1 MSKERVFAK
10 LVVVLLLAVVAVAAG
25 VTAAEDPLSTAD
37 LVRFLRAGLSERT
50 ILTELKD
57 RGFGEPLEATRE
69 AALRAAGATETLI
82 VAVRRAAPG
91 APPPSAPA
99 ATATPRPRAEGA
111 APPPVEGPHGLT
123 FSAAAKSV
131 RVPVSVLD
139 KRGEPVLGLSGENF
153 QITENGQKQ
162 AVTYFSGERRPLR
175 IALCLD
181 VSTSM
186 TEKMKEVSEALRH
199 FINVLEP
206 ADEIMVITFSADVH
220 VDQDFTPD
228 RERLER
234 VFSKL
239 QPDQGTALYD
249 AVIEA
254 LRRVAPGPAES
265 KAVVIVTDGV
275 DTASRASFG
284 ELREIARRTEVPI
297 FSLGIGADFGL
308 MNIFRPRRRL
318 ARRWRSMAG
327 RRRRPR
333 RLARGRGRG
342 RRPRAEPHRW
352 ARAGPRRGAVARPRG
367 GDRGTVRDPEGP
379 RSRPWPERPPQG
391 GRRVDRGHAAPS
403 LPGRLR
409 AADPARQG
417 RLAEDQGRGRPPVG
431 DGSGAEGVLHG
442 RLTLSRCFR
451 GAGAGTWEDH
461 LRIDLPF
468 QDHDHSVVDGR
479 IHAQHSE
486 RAGCAGVRR
495 RFRPAHGQRRARL
508 RVRRLK
514 CGPRSWFSRRAPVED
529 PR

>member
-91 APPPSAPA
+91 APPSAPA

-220 VDQDFTPD
+220 VDQDFTSD
-228 RERLER
+228 HERLER
-234 VFSKL
+234 VFTKL

-265 KAVVIVTDGV
+265 KAVVVVTDGV

-297 FSLGIGADFGL
+297 FSLGIGADWGL
-308 MNIFRPRRRL
+308 MNIFRPRGG
-318 ARRWRSMAG
+318 MG
-327 RRRRPR
+327 GMGG
-333 RLARGRGRG
+333 GRGPRG
-342 RRPRAEPHRW
+342 PGGGWPGGGGRW
-352 ARAGPRRGAVARPRG
+352 PGGGGGRGGWPGGGGGGGGRGPSPIGGPEQDLDAGPL
-367 GDRGTVRDPEGP
+367 RDLAE
-379 RSRPWPERPPQG
+379 ETG
-391 GRRVDRGHAAPS
+391 GRCEILKG
-403 LPGRLR
+403 L
-409 AADPARQG
+409 
-417 RLAEDQGRGRPPVG
+417 E
-431 DGSGAEGVLHG
+431 
-442 RLTLSRCFR
+442 
-451 GAGAGTWEDH
+451 
-461 LRIDLPF
+461 
-468 QDHDHSVVDGR
+468 HDHSKND
-479 IHAQHSE
+479 
-486 RAGCAGVRR
+486 
-495 RFRPAHGQRRARL
+495 
-508 RVRRLK
+508 RLK
-514 CGPRSWFSRRAPVED
+514 EAVESIAITLRHRYLVGYEPQAQPGKAGWRKIKVEVD
-529 PR
+529 RPSVTVQARKGYYTEG

>member
-10 LVVVLLLAVVAVAAG
+10 LVVVLLLAVVVVAAG

-37 LVRFLRAGLSERT
+37 VVRFLRAGLSERT

-57 RGFGEPLEATRE
+57 RGFGEALDSTRE
-69 AALRAAGATETLI
+69 AALRQAGATETLI

-91 APPPSAPA
+91 APPPAAPA

-111 APPPVEGPHGLT
+111 AATPVEGPHGLT

-139 KRGEPVLGLSGENF
+139 KRGEPVLGLSGQDF
-153 QITENGQKQ
+153 QISENGQKQ

-220 VDQDFTPD
+220 VDQDFTSD
-228 RERLER
+228 HERLER
-234 VFSKL
+234 VFTKL

-265 KAVVIVTDGV
+265 KAVVVVTDGV

-284 ELREIARRTEVPI
+284 EVREIARRTEVPI

-308 MNIFRPRRRL
+308 MNIFRPRGGL
-318 ARRWRSMAG
+318 GGMG
-327 RRRRPR
+327 G
-333 RLARGRGRG
+333 GRGPRG
-342 RRPRAEPHRW
+342 PGGGWPGGGGRW
-352 ARAGPRRGAVARPRG
+352 PGGGGGRGGWPGGGGGGGGRGPSPIGGPEQDLDAGPL
-367 GDRGTVRDPEGP
+367 RDLAE
-379 RSRPWPERPPQG
+379 ETG
-391 GRRVDRGHAAPS
+391 GRCEILKGLEHDHGKSDRLKEAVESIAITLRHRYLVGYEPQVPPGKAGWRKIKVEVDRPS
-403 LPGRLR
+403 VTVQ
-409 AADPARQG
+409 ARKG
-417 RLAEDQGRGRPPVG
+417 YYT
-431 DGSGAEGVLHG
+431 EG
-442 RLTLSRCFR
+442 
-451 GAGAGTWEDH
+451 
-461 LRIDLPF
+461 
-468 QDHDHSVVDGR
+468 
-479 IHAQHSE
+479 
-486 RAGCAGVRR
+486 
-495 RFRPAHGQRRARL
+495 
-508 RVRRLK
+508 
-514 CGPRSWFSRRAPVED
+514 
-529 PR
+529 